1 MRRVRLGLLGTAL
14 LAAAACGRDST
25 VPGTAAAGAA
35 LPADQIMVGAN
46 HTMTKGG
53 VREAI
58 LRSDTA
64 YFRES
69 ANEADLVGV
78 KLEFF
83 DEKGAPSGQLTSRTG
98 HYDLRTGAMT
108 ATGSVVLDINM
119 EGRQRRIETEE
130 LHYDLRGDRIW
141 SDKPTTSREGATVY
155 RGSSFT
161 SDARFRNVQ
170 VQGASTTGGVET
182 GGTGISF

>member
-1 MRRVRLGLLGTAL
+1 
-14 LAAAACGRDST
+14 
-25 VPGTAAAGAA
+25 
-35 LPADQIMVGAN
+35 
-46 HTMTKGG
+46 TMTRGG
-53 VREAI
+53 VREAV

-78 KLEFF
+78 KLDFF
-83 DEKGAPSGQLTSRTG
+83 DENGAPSGQLTSRTG

-108 ATGSVVLDINM
+108 ATGSVVLDIDM

-130 LHYDLRGDRIW
+130 LHYDLKGDRIW
-141 SDKPTTSREGATVY
+141 SDKATTSREGATVY